1 MTHELHDRGDAR
13 RADARCE
20 VAFIPRIARDVCVLG
35 HAAIDCPGP
44 RASPRRAIDPRKHD
58 VSSAPRFDRGTA
70 HRRIRRTTLRN
81 RNRAAVRHAFPL
93 IRSTDDPACKP
104 PFDDDRRPRISPRA
118 EPVQTQAPA
127 RTRAAQGARIR
138 DRAHRERKGSGDT
151 RALATPP
158 AKNRHRQ
165 ALRHRKEKPRKSE
178 NLRGL
183 FRHFWRR
190 RRDSNPRSRF
200 WPRCSLSRECLRPLG
215 HVSQTFA
222 RAREAARRNQDSIGL
237 RGQGQFPRRIFFT
250 ASRKFHHA

>member
-13 RADARCE
+13 RADAHCE

-93 IRSTDDPACKP
+93 IRLTDDPACKP

-151 RALATPP
+151 RALATSTAGCCRLPKTGI
-158 AKNRHRQ
+158 ARRC
-165 ALRHRKEKPRKSE
+165 ATEKEKPRKSE

-190 RRDSNPRSRF
+190 RSPHKMPSQHFSGITTESLRALPVNVLYVSTKSKLPKFSSTHIIELQIF
-200 WPRCSLSRECLRPLG
+200 WW
-215 HVSQTFA
+215 V
-222 RAREAARRNQDSIGL
+222 
-237 RGQGQFPRRIFFT
+237 
-250 ASRKFHHA
+250 

>member
-13 RADARCE
+13 RADAHCE
-20 VAFIPRIARDVCVLG
+20 VAFIPRIARNVCVLG

-151 RALATPP
+151 RALATSTAGCCRLPKTGI
-158 AKNRHRQ
+158 ARRC
-165 ALRHRKEKPRKSE
+165 ATEKEKVHRRKPWRLGE
-178 NLRGL
+178 RLRNLTPDFMDVRRRNCSIARH
-183 FRHFWRR
+183 FRH
-190 RRDSNPRSRF
+190 
-200 WPRCSLSRECLRPLG
+200 
-215 HVSQTFA
+215 
-222 RAREAARRNQDSIGL
+222 
-237 RGQGQFPRRIFFT
+237 
-250 ASRKFHHA
+250 